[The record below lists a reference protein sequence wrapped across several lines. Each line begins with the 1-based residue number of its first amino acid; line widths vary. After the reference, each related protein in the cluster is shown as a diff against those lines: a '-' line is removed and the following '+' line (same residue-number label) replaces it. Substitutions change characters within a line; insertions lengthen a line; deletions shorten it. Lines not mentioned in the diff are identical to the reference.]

1 MFDFYLIK
9 TTRKKKRFCTS
20 KVGKSSTCE
29 SASSKTL
36 VRSGRHHESTIMA
49 GKASPKVGAKRSR
62 DEESDDAD
70 AKKSEAKVAKE
81 EEPTVENGADEK
93 ESTVVKGAADT
104 KPAAD
109 EKKEDAKPAAV
120 PLFGSGAATISGF
133 GGFGGFG
140 SAKPAGEGFGG
151 AAPGGGFGG
160 FSSGGGF
167 GGFAKAAGST
177 EGGFPALSS
186 VFGDANKPKQLFG
199 KTTSADDAGGD
210 DDDDAA
216 PESTP
221 AETKPVITLQQED
234 VTTGEEDEDVLFTTD
249 GALYEFVTE
258 EGKAP
263 SWKERGRGEMRL
275 NRGKDGGARMVMRA
289 KGNYRLILN
298 AAMWKGQTFTKM
310 EGGKGLTFPCK
321 NAVNGPEA
329 KVATFALKMRVSA
342 THVVQQVD
350 EFLSA
355 TRRALDDLS
364 GDAAKSPEEK
374 D

>member
-1 MFDFYLIK
+1 
-9 TTRKKKRFCTS
+9 
-20 KVGKSSTCE
+20 
-29 SASSKTL
+29 
-36 VRSGRHHESTIMA
+36 MA
-49 GKASPKVGAKRSR
+49 GAEEPKVGAKRGR
-62 DEESDDAD
+62 NEESDDAD
-70 AKKSEAKVAKE
+70 VKKPDAKVAKE
-81 EEPTVENGADEK
+81 EEPTVEDAVDEESVK
-93 ESTVVKGAADT
+93 EGSTEDT
-104 KPAAD
+104 KPAAAD
-109 EKKEDAKPAAV
+109 KKDDSKAAASV

-151 AAPGGGFGG
+151 VASGGGFVG

-177 EGGFPALSS
+177 ENGF
-186 VFGDANKPKQLFG
+186 ANKPAQLFG
-199 KTTSADDAGGD
+199 KAASADEAGGD
-210 DDDDAA
+210 EDDDTA

-221 AETKPVITLQQED
+221 ADTKPVISLQQEN
-234 VTTGEEDEDVLFTTD
+234 VTTGEEDEEVVFTTD

-258 EGKAP
+258 EGKEHGA
-263 SWKERGRGEMRL
+263 WKERGRGEMRL

-298 AAMWKGQTFTKM
+298 AAMWQGQTFTKM

-321 NAVNGPEA
+321 NAVNSQDA

-342 THVVQQVD
+342 THVEQQVE

-355 TRRALDDLS
+355 TQKSLDSLS

-374 D
+374 K

>member
-1 MFDFYLIK
+1 
-9 TTRKKKRFCTS
+9 
-20 KVGKSSTCE
+20 
-29 SASSKTL
+29 
-36 VRSGRHHESTIMA
+36 VRGEQAPERTNMA
-49 GKASPKVGAKRSR
+49 DKASPKVGAKRSR
-62 DEESDDAD
+62 VEDSDVAD
-70 AKKSEAKVAKE
+70 SEKPEAKVAKDE
-81 EEPTVENGADEK
+81 EAKVENGSDEK
-93 ESTVVKGAADT
+93 ESVKGTEET

-109 EKKEDAKPAAV
+109 EKKEDVKPASV
-120 PLFGSGAATISGF
+120 PLFGSGGATISGF

-140 SAKPAGEGFGG
+140 SAKAAGEGFG
-151 AAPGGGFGG
+151 AAASGGGFGG

-167 GGFAKAAGST
+167 GGFAKAAVST
-177 EGGFPALSS
+177 ENGFPALST

-199 KTTSADDAGGD
+199 KSTFADDAGD
-210 DDDDAA
+210 DEDDDAA

-234 VTTGEEDEDVLFTTD
+234 VTTGEEDEEVLFTTD

-310 EGGKGLTFPCK
+310 EGGKGLSFPCK
-321 NAVNGPEA
+321 NAVNGPDA
-329 KVATFALKMRVSA
+329 KMATFALKMRVSA
-342 THVVQQVD
+342 THVVQQVE

-355 TRRALDDLS
+355 TQKALADLS
-364 GDAAKSPEEK
+364 TEDAPKSPEKK

>member
-1 MFDFYLIK
+1 
-9 TTRKKKRFCTS
+9 
-20 KVGKSSTCE
+20 
-29 SASSKTL
+29 
-36 VRSGRHHESTIMA
+36 MA

-62 DEESDDAD
+62 DEESGDVE
-70 AKKSEAKVAKE
+70 AKESEAKVAKE
-81 EEPTVENGADEK
+81 KEPKVENGAGEK
-93 ESTVVKGAADT
+93 ESSVVKGAAET

-120 PLFGSGAATISGF
+120 PLFGSGTATISGF
-133 GGFGGFG
+133 GGFGAFG
-140 SAKPAGEGFGG
+140 SAKPTGEGFGG

-167 GGFAKAAGST
+167 GGFAKDAGSN

-199 KTTSADDAGGD
+199 KTTSADDAGAD
-210 DDDDAA
+210 DDDDNA

-249 GALYEFVTE
+249 GALFEFVTE

-321 NAVNGPEA
+321 NAVNGPDA

-342 THVVQQVD
+342 THVVQQVE
-350 EFLSA
+350 EFLTA
-355 TRRALDDLS
+355 TRKALNDLP
-364 GDAAKSPEEK
+364 GDAAKSPDKK

>member
-1 MFDFYLIK
+1 
-9 TTRKKKRFCTS
+9 
-20 KVGKSSTCE
+20 
-29 SASSKTL
+29 
-36 VRSGRHHESTIMA
+36 MA
-49 GKASPKVGAKRSR
+49 GSEEPKVGAKRSR
-62 DEESDDAD
+62 DEASDDAD
-70 AKKSEAKVAKE
+70 VKKPDAKVSKDEEAK
-81 EEPTVENGADEK
+81 VENGADEK
-93 ESTVVKGAADT
+93 SVKGSDEDT

-109 EKKEDAKPAAV
+109 DTKNDGKPAASV

-133 GGFGGFG
+133 GGFGVFG

-151 AAPGGGFGG
+151 AASGGGFGG

-177 EGGFPALSS
+177 ESGFPALST
-186 VFGDANKPKQLFG
+186 VFNDGNKPVQLFG
-199 KTTSADDAGGD
+199 KTASADDAG
-210 DDDDAA
+210 DDDDADTA

-234 VTTGEEDEDVLFTTD
+234 VTTGEEDEEVVFTTD

-258 EGKAP
+258 EGKGGAA
-263 SWKERGRGEMRL
+263 WKERGRGEMRL

-298 AAMWKGQTFTKM
+298 AAMWRGQTFTKM

-321 NAVNGPEA
+321 NAVNGDDA

-342 THVVQQVD
+342 THVEQQVE

-355 TRRALDDLS
+355 TQKALDGLS
-364 GDAAKSPEEK
+364 EHAAKSPEEK
-374 D
+374 K

>member
-1 MFDFYLIK
+1 
-9 TTRKKKRFCTS
+9 
-20 KVGKSSTCE
+20 
-29 SASSKTL
+29 
-36 VRSGRHHESTIMA
+36 MA
-49 GKASPKVGAKRSR
+49 GSEEPKVGAKRSR
-62 DEESDDAD
+62 DEASDDAD
-70 AKKSEAKVAKE
+70 VKKPDAKVSKDEEAK
-81 EEPTVENGADEK
+81 VENGADEK
-93 ESTVVKGAADT
+93 SVKGSDEDT

-109 EKKEDAKPAAV
+109 DTKNDGKPAASV

-133 GGFGGFG
+133 GGFGVFG

-151 AAPGGGFGG
+151 AASGGGFGG

-177 EGGFPALSS
+177 ESGFPALST
-186 VFGDANKPKQLFG
+186 VFGDGNKPVQLFG
-199 KTTSADDAGGD
+199 KTASADDAGGD
-210 DDDDAA
+210 DDADTA

-234 VTTGEEDEDVLFTTD
+234 VTTGEEDEEVVFTTD

-258 EGKAP
+258 EGKGGAA
-263 SWKERGRGEMRL
+263 WKERGRGEMRL

-298 AAMWKGQTFTKM
+298 AAMWRGQTFTKM

-321 NAVNGPEA
+321 NAVN
-329 KVATFALKMRVSA
+329 ALKMRVSA
-342 THVVQQVD
+342 THVEQQVE

-355 TRRALDDLS
+355 TQKALDGLS
-364 GDAAKSPEEK
+364 EHAAKSPEEK
-374 D
+374 K

>member
-1 MFDFYLIK
+1 
-9 TTRKKKRFCTS
+9 
-20 KVGKSSTCE
+20 
-29 SASSKTL
+29 
-36 VRSGRHHESTIMA
+36 MA
-49 GKASPKVGAKRSR
+49 GSEEPKVGAKRSR
-62 DEESDDAD
+62 DEASDDAD
-70 AKKSEAKVAKE
+70 VKKPDAKVSKDE
-81 EEPTVENGADEK
+81 EVKVENGADEK
-93 ESTVVKGAADT
+93 SVKGSDEDT

-109 EKKEDAKPAAV
+109 DTKDDGKPAASV

-151 AAPGGGFGG
+151 
-160 FSSGGGF
+160 FSNGGGF

-177 EGGFPALSS
+177 ESGFPALST
-186 VFGDANKPKQLFG
+186 VFGDGNKPVQLFG
-199 KTTSADDAGGD
+199 KTASADDAGGD
-210 DDDDAA
+210 DDDDTA

-234 VTTGEEDEDVLFTTD
+234 VTTGEEDEEVVFTTD

-258 EGKAP
+258 EGKGGAA
-263 SWKERGRGEMRL
+263 WKERGRGEMRL

-298 AAMWKGQTFTKM
+298 AAMWRGQTFTKM

-321 NAVNGPEA
+321 NAVNGDDA

-342 THVVQQVD
+342 THVEQQVE

-355 TRRALDDLS
+355 TQKALDGLS
-364 GDAAKSPEEK
+364 EHAAKSPEEK
-374 D
+374 K